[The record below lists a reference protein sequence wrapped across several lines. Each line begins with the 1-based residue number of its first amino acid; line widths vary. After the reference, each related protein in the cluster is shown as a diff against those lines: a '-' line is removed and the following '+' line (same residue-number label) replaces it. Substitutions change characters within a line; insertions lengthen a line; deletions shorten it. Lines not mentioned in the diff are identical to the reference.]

1 MKKTTTYLSILFL
14 AFQTI
19 SCQSESEKAWETTMK
34 VHDEVMVKMQEN
46 GPLESKYNE
55 LIKRAEVADTN
66 SILYSKLDTLRFTLN
81 ILSISDEEMMDWMA
95 AIQSPNTYQGDTDY
109 LEYLNQEKENI
120 IIVGEHMDLARTQ
133 AENLLISL
141 EK

>member
-14 AFQTI
+14 VFHTI

-55 LIKRAEVADTN
+55 LITRAEVADTN

-81 ILSISDEEMMDWMA
+81 NLSISDEEMMDWMA